1 MFPSSPAG
9 RPLTTL
15 AGDAGSSQGRRR
27 NLRRDRLRE
36 DLEEWLPAHQD
47 RKPPLRWT
55 PLSITAQRS
64 PHTVAAKAIAN
75 TATAIATTR
84 ISPHGRDSA
93 KAIRTSIPIAWAI
106 GDMAFIMAAPFLPFV
121 VKPPLARKLNGG
133 WIKAKSSLHDIIT
146 RLHPYLSNDAIKHG
160 GIRVGPVC

>member
-1 MFPSSPAG
+1 MFPSSPVG

-15 AGDAGSSQGRRR
+15 AGDAKSSQGRRR
-27 NLRRDRLRE
+27 LRLRDRLRE
-36 DLEEWLPAHQD
+36 DLERRFPAHQD

-64 PHTVAAKAIAN
+64 PHTVAAKAIAA
-75 TATAIATTR
+75 TATVVTTVR
-84 ISPHGRDSA
+84 ISPHGKDSPM
-93 KAIRTSIPIAWAI
+93 AIRTSIPIAWAI
-106 GDMAFIMAAPFLPFV
+106 GDMAFIMASPFLPFV

-133 WIKAKSSLHDIIT
+133 WIKAKSSPHGIIT
-146 RLHPYLSNDAIKHG
+146 RLHLYLSNDAIKHG